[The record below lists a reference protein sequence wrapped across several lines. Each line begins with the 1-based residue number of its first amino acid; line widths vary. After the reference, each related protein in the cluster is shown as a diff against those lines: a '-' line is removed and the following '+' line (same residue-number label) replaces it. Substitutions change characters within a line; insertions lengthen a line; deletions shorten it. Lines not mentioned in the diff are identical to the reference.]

1 MLTDMDIHEY
11 INKYKNGDS
20 IASLARQYNI
30 TPYKAKKIL
39 VDNNVQLRTRAQQ
52 NVITNQK
59 RAKSVDHNY
68 FSNIVT
74 LNQAWLLGFLMADGY
89 VKADNNG
96 IGLELS
102 IVDKEVLEKIKQEI
116 KSERE
121 IKTYTTNKG
130 FEIAKMYWSSGKQKS
145 DLKKYGIVNRKT
157 YKENHLPLFKNDD
170 LTNAF
175 ILGYF
180 DGDGYLH
187 INNNQA
193 VMNICAHRKELLQDI
208 ANYIQN
214 KYGGSYSLTQDNRK
228 LWNYNLSTTISIK
241 YFDDIYS
248 KAILCL
254 DRKKKKYEKWKINR
268 I

>member
-1 MLTDMDIHEY
+1 MDIQIY
-11 INKYKNGDS
+11 IKKYENGDS

-30 TPYKAKKIL
+30 TPYKAKKVL
-39 VDNNVQLRTRAQQ
+39 VDNNVQIRTRAQQ
-52 NVITNQK
+52 NVISNQQ
-59 RAKSVDHNY
+59 RAKSVNHEY
-68 FSNIVT
+68 FSNITT

-89 VKADNNG
+89 VDANDNG

-102 IVDKEVLEKIKQEI
+102 AVDKEILEKIKQEI
-116 KSERE
+116 QSERE

-130 FEIAKMYWSSGKQKS
+130 FEIVKLYWSSGKQKK

-157 YKENHLPLFKNDD
+157 YKENHLPLFNNDN

-175 ILGYF
+175 ILGFF

-193 VMNICAHRKELLQDI
+193 TMNICAHRKELLQDI

-214 KYGGSYSLTQDNRK
+214 KYGGSYSLTQDSRE
-228 LWNYNLSTTISIK
+228 LWNYNLSTTVLIK

-248 KAILCL
+248 KATLFL
-254 DRKKKKYEKWKINR
+254 NRKKEKYEKWKINR